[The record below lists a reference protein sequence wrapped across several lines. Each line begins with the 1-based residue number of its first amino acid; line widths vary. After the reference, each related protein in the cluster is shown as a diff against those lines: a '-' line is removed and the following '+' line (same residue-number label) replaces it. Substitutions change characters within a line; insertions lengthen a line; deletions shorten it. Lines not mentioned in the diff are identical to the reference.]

1 MENYQN
7 PVEQENELNLGDL
20 IILVAK
26 NWYWYV
32 LSVVIC
38 TGLAFLYLQWAPKVY
53 TRSASV
59 LIKDDKN
66 GGGSLTESG
75 AFDDLGISV
84 GSRNVDNEVLVFKAN
99 RLMEQV
105 VRRLHLDINYSVQ
118 QGLRTVDLYTQ
129 SPVTLRFPEAEDSQ
143 AFGLTVTPVSEKEV
157 TLSDFTMKDEAGEMS
172 DVPGNFKVALGDS
185 VQTPAGWVKVEA
197 NLDYTDRYFG
207 KEIRVTKSPVEQVTN
222 AYETALSATLASK
235 TATIIN
241 LSLQD
246 RSIPR
251 ADDVLNTLIAVYKE
265 DVINDK
271 NQVAVN
277 TSNFIA
283 DRLVIIEQELGS
295 VDANIES
302 FKRENQLTDISSET
316 GMYLQNTSQYR
327 QEALSL
333 QSQLQLAKYIKEYL
347 VDPSK
352 NSDLIPAN
360 TGVDANIES
369 EISEYNTL
377 LLKRDKLISNSS
389 NKNPVVQDL
398 NNSLNAMRQTIV
410 RSVDNL
416 IVSLNVKIRN
426 VKAQEEQTSRRIS
439 AVPTQQKYV
448 LSVERQQKIKEELYL
463 YLLNKREETDFI
475 RQSFHELRPGRIGNR
490 INRGIPEAF
499 KTLPDHRI
507 KIKSLQHQNG
517 QQHRNPP
524 PGRRFAQDDPDCE
537 EHERVHRHPHESPRR
552 AENVAEMDDEFRHR
566 KRKEHYV
573 VPGDF
578 DRERVEKKYRANRQK
593 RREESPGRKSPE
605 SGMSPGDPQ
614 KQRKQNRHK
623 HPRPEKRLPL
633 VLPKIHS
640 TPSPQPSSGAS
651 SVKRPSLLP
660 R

>member
-1 MENYQN
+1 MATENFETQTG
-7 PVEQENELNLGDL
+7 EELNLGDL
-20 IILVAK
+20 LCIVAK
-26 NWYWYV
+26 HWLWYL
-32 LSVVIC
+32 LSIVVC
-38 TGLAFLYLQWAPKVY
+38 VGLAFLYLQWAPKVY

-59 LIKDDKN
+59 LIKDDKK
-66 GGGSLTESG
+66 GSSTLSEAA
-75 AFDDLGISV
+75 AFEDLGISV

-99 RLMEQV
+99 RLMEKV
-105 VRRLHLDINYSVQ
+105 VQRLNLDINYSVK

-129 SPVTLRFPEAEDSQ
+129 SPVNLSFPEAEEAE
-143 AFGLTVTPVSEKEV
+143 AFALTVTPLSAKEV
-157 TLSDFTMKDEAGEMS
+157 MLSDFRIRSDAGKMVDIS
-172 DVPGNFKVALGDS
+172 KTIKVALGDS
-185 VQTPAGWVKVEA
+185 VQTPVGAVIVEA
-197 NLDYTDRYFG
+197 NLDYSESYFG
-207 KEIRVTKSPVEQVTN
+207 KEIRVTKSPLEQVTN
-222 AYETALSATLASK
+222 AYQNALNASLASK

-327 QEALSL
+327 QETLSL
-333 QSQLQLAKYIKEYL
+333 ESQLQLAKYIKEYL
-347 VDPSK
+347 TDPAK

-360 TGVDANIES
+360 TGVDANVES
-369 EISEYNTL
+369 EIAEYNTM

-416 IVSLNVKIRN
+416 IVGLNVKIRN

-448 LSVERQQKIKEELYL
+448 LSIERQQKIKEELYL
-463 YLLNKREETDFI
+463 YLLNKREENALTQAITESNARIVDPAGGSRIPVAPKSMMVLLAAFVVGCAI
-475 RQSFHELRPGRIGNR
+475 PSGILWMMVTMDTKCAPVRTSSRRLRY
-490 INRGIPEAF
+490 
-499 KTLPDHRI
+499 L
-507 KIKSLQHQNG
+507 S
-517 QQHRNPP
+517 
-524 PGRRFAQDDPDCE
+524 
-537 EHERVHRHPHESPRR
+537 
-552 AENVAEMDDEFRHR
+552 
-566 KRKEHYV
+566 
-573 VPGDF
+573 
-578 DRERVEKKYRANRQK
+578 
-593 RREESPGRKSPE
+593 
-605 SGMSPGDPQ
+605 
-614 KQRKQNRHK
+614 
-623 HPRPEKRLPL
+623 
-633 VLPKIHS
+633 
-640 TPSPQPSSGAS
+640 
-651 SVKRPSLLP
+651 
-660 R
+660 